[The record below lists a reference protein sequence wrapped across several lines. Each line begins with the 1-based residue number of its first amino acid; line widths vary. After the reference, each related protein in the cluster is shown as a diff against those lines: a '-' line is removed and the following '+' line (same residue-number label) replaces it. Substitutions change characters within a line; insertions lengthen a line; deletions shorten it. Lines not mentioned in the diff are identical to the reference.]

1 MINIIVCVVL
11 LVIIILCGVL
21 NRLRGTGVI
30 KHFGT
35 LNIINKKIEVKFVG
49 NHLYGIYIA
58 LVLGITTMNVWLGLS
73 VFVAYLVG
81 E

>member
-1 MINIIVCVVL
+1 MIDIIVCVGL
-11 LVIIILCGVL
+11 LVIIILCGIL

-35 LNIINKKIEVKFVG
+35 LNIMNRRIELKFVG

-58 LVLGITTMNVWLGLS
+58 LVLIYS
-73 VFVAYLVG
+73 I
-81 E
+81 

>member
-1 MINIIVCVVL
+1 MIDIIVYVGL

-35 LNIINKKIEVKFVG
+35 LNIMNRRIEVKFVG
-49 NHLYGIYIA
+49 NHLYGLYLALMFKTKLKHEFDSIQNYMTLSIY
-58 LVLGITTMNVWLGLS
+58 
-73 VFVAYLVG
+73 
-81 E
+81 